1 MRQFRDR
8 LQDILD
14 AIAHIEAEQAKGKA
28 GLDQGGSVDQL
39 RGDLNPNDARANQ
52 SGASRDFAP
61 RRPKA

>member
-28 GLDQGGSVDQL
+28 GF
-39 RGDLNPNDARANQ
+39 DASALIQVLWN
-52 SGASRDFAP
+52 GFTEG
-61 RRPKA
+61 